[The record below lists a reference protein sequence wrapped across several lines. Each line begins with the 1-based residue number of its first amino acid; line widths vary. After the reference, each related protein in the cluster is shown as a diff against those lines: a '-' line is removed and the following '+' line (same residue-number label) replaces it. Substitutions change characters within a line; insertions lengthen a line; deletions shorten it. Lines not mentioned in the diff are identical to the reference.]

1 VNDIVDAVQKN
12 AFLKIIS
19 VCKAGT
25 DMGPFSERSSAAQH
39 QAFGIFHK
47 VLGEPNAM

>member
-1 VNDIVDAVQKN
+1 M
-12 AFLKIIS
+12 S

-25 DMGPFSERSSAAQH
+25 AVRPFSERSSAAQH